1 MASVPQILPP
11 RATDATP
18 GAGQLG
24 SVRHA
29 VPSGARRAVP
39 AGARRDRRSGLTGRY
54 AARLALCV
62 PYLALAAVAIAH
74 RARPPADVAIET
86 QAHAHGS
93 SAPWFAH
100 AVPML
105 PVLIARV
112 LPGGAATLVVASAL
126 CAGGILQLVV
136 ARLMRAG
143 LDRWLLAIGVLAIA
157 GMPLF
162 WASIGTS
169 IATAASLA
177 CLSVAFVGGVDFVIS
192 RRTSGGYAAG
202 ISLAGA
208 VLCDPGTLA
217 CVVALV
223 AATHS
228 VTVVRRRAEPHVS
241 RSLSAILLFPTVA
254 LLSGWAF
261 FDWRLAGAGAVPL
274 AVVGLAHGVHPA
286 LGGLL
291 GAARTTGLALLC
303 SPVFAL
309 SGIMTARR
317 RPITGLGFAA
327 VPVALVLEGAI
338 GLVLPLGATALVL
351 ALFGILV
358 LAPAPGR
365 RISMLVCAAL
375 VAGAVSSTLLVTQ
388 IHPALHALGL

>member
-1 MASVPQILPP
+1 MASAPQILPAP
-11 RATDATP
+11 ATSATP
-18 GAGQLG
+18 QHT
-24 SVRHA
+24 VRTKLSA
-29 VPSGARRAVP
+29 
-39 AGARRDRRSGLTGRY
+39 RY

-62 PYLALAAVAIAH
+62 PYLALAGQAIAH
-74 RARPPADVAIET
+74 GTRPLADVAIEA
-86 QAHAHGS
+86 QAHAHAHGS
-93 SAPWFAH
+93 NGPWFAH
-100 AVPML
+100 AVPLL

-112 LPGGAATLVVASAL
+112 LPGGTAALVVASAL

-136 ARLMRAG
+136 ARLVRAG

-157 GMPLF
+157 AMPLF
-162 WASIGTS
+162 WAAIGTS

-223 AATHS
+223 MATHS
-228 VTVVRRRAEPHVS
+228 VTVVRRRAEPHVT
-241 RSLSAILLFPTVA
+241 RSLSAILVFPTLA
-254 LLSGWAF
+254 LVCGWAF

-274 AVVGLAHGVHPA
+274 AVIGLAHGVHPA
-286 LGGLL
+286 LGGLVD
-291 GAARTTGLALLC
+291 AARTTGLALLC

-309 SGIMTARR
+309 SGIVTARR
-317 RPITGLGFAA
+317 RPVTGLGFAA
-327 VPVALVLEGAI
+327 VPIAFVLEGSI
-338 GLVLPLGATALVL
+338 GLALPLSATALVL
-351 ALFGILV
+351 ALFGVLV
-358 LAPAPGR
+358 LGASPGR
-365 RISMLVCAAL
+365 RIPVLVCAAL

-388 IHPALHALGL
+388 ISPALNVLGLHVLRL